1 MILQTETVVA
11 LEWQLW
17 CSSPSKEGHCAAKA
31 LLSHLLVNLPSLTT
45 DLPPLPPVPFTCTLQ
60 VKHIRLSL
68 LVETTCCTTVDA
80 SQAAGTTN
88 LVGQAQALGMVYITA
103 LQVCMAFHFH
113 VCQGW
118 KG

>member
-1 MILQTETVVA
+1 MVPQHSVILQTETAVA

-17 CSSPSKEGHCAAKA
+17 CNSPSKEGHCTAKA

-45 DLPPLPPVPFTCTLQ
+45 DLPPLQPVPITCTLQ

-68 LVETTCCTTVDA
+68 LVETTTADA
-80 SQAAGTTN
+80 SQVAGTTN

-103 LQVCMAFHFH
+103 LQVCMALHFH
-113 VCQGW
+113 VCQG
-118 KG
+118 